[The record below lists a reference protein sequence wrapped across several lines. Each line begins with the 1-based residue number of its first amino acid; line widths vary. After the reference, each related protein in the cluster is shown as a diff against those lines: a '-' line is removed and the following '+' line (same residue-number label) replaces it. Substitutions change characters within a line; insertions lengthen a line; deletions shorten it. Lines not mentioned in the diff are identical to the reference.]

1 MSLVSCLSV
10 SVGRG
15 RCPSGA
21 VLSVSRTWALGGF
34 LPSRPSASR
43 PPSGATSRRCC
54 APQGHPQQP
63 LPPAAPPRSLSP
75 GPAAGEW
82 CLPSLLSLFQL
93 LVSCVALTSASSDS
107 WAGAHSG
114 LLGAVP
120 RGRAVRLCSTRPGAP
135 PVHPGGAAGQLKAGS
150 LGALPGEAASPPSP
164 EHCEQSWRCHP
175 LPHSLLTPT
184 ARFGLQHV
192 EARPTAVQAVLRP
205 LSPAPC
211 GHQSL
216 CGSLLCFPLEGQLP
230 VGRGRCNPGC
240 IPTSAQCLVTT

>member
-1 MSLVSCLSV
+1 MRPRATPNNPCLPLPRPGPCPPAPLLGNGVFLLFYLCFHCWFPVWLSCQLPRI
-10 SVGRG
+10 VGRG
-15 RCPSGA
+15 HTAAC
-21 VLSVSRTWALGGF
+21 WAQF
-34 LPSRPSASR
+34 
-43 PPSGATSRRCC
+43 
-54 APQGHPQQP
+54 
-63 LPPAAPPRSLSP
+63 P
-75 GPAAGEW
+75 G
-82 CLPSLLSLFQL
+82 
-93 LVSCVALTSASSDS
+93 
-107 WAGAHSG
+107 
-114 LLGAVP
+114 
-120 RGRAVRLCSTRPGAP
+120 GRAVRLCSTRPGAP
-135 PVHPGGAAGQLKAGS
+135 PVHPGGRRGQLKAGS
-150 LGALPGEAASPPSP
+150 LGALPGETASPPSP

-240 IPTSAQCLVTT
+240 IPTSARCLVTT

>member
-63 LPPAAPPRSLSP
+63 LPPAAPPWSLFP

-82 CLPSLLSLFQL
+82 CLPSLLSLFPL
-93 LVSCVALTSASSDS
+93 LVSCVALMSASSNS

-114 LLGAVP
+114 LLGTVP
-120 RGRAVRLCSTRPGAP
+120 RGAGRASVQHEVGDTTCPSW
-135 PVHPGGAAGQLKAGS
+135 GGRGQLKAGS

-192 EARPTAVQAVLRP
+192 EAWPTAVQAK
-205 LSPAPC
+205 SC
-211 GHQSL
+211 GHCL
-216 CGSLLCFPLEGQLP
+216 QLP
-230 VGRGRCNPGC
+230 VGISLSVGPFCVSHSKVSFLWAGVAA
-240 IPTSAQCLVTT
+240 IPAAFRPRPDAW